1 MFKSKPQHRI
11 SKTNKIRKDDMVY
24 VISGK
29 DKGKTGKVLK
39 VLPKKGRA
47 LVENVNFI
55 YKHMRPTQQHQQGG
69 FIQREGPIEITNLQV
84 ICNKCSKPTRIEFS
98 ILEDG
103 RKVRV
108 CKKCGEVMS
117 A

>member
-11 SKTNKIRKDDMVY
+11 SKTNKIQKDDIVY

-29 DKGKTGKVLK
+29 DKGKTGKVHK
-39 VLPKKGRA
+39 VLPRKGRA
-47 LVENVNFI
+47 LVENINFVFR
-55 YKHMRPTQQHQQGG
+55 HMRPSQQYQQGG
-69 FIQREGPIEITNLQV
+69 VIKKEGPIEITNLQV
-84 ICNKCSKPTRIEFS
+84 VCNKCTKPTRIGFT

-117 A
+117 

>member
-11 SKTNKIRKDDMVY
+11 SKTKKIQKDDTVY

-39 VLPKKGRA
+39 VLPKKGRV
-47 LVENVNFI
+47 LVENINFI
-55 YKHMRPTQQHQQGG
+55 YRHMRPTQQYQQGG
-69 FIQREGPIEITNLQV
+69 VIQREGPIEVTNLQV
-84 ICNKCSKPTRIEFS
+84 VCNKCTKPTRIGFTV
-98 ILEDG
+98 LEDG

-117 A
+117 

>member
-11 SKTNKIRKDDMVY
+11 SKTKKVHKDDTVF

-47 LVENVNFI
+47 LVENINHI
-55 YKHMRPTQQHQQGG
+55 YKHMRPTQQFQQGG
-69 FIQREGPIEITNLQV
+69 VIKREGPIEITNLQV
-84 ICNKCSKPTRIEFS
+84 VCNKCTKPTRIGFT

-117 A
+117 

>member
-11 SKTNKIRKDDMVY
+11 SKTKKILKDDTVF

-39 VLPKKGRA
+39 VFPKKGRV
-47 LVENVNFI
+47 LVENINLI
-55 YKHMRPTQQHQQGG
+55 YRHMRPTQQYQQGG
-69 FIQREGPIEITNLQV
+69 VIKKEGPIEITNLQV
-84 ICNKCSKPTRIEFS
+84 VCNKCTKPTRIGFT

-103 RKVRV
+103 RKVRK
-108 CKKCGEVMS
+108 CKKCGEVMG
-117 A
+117 